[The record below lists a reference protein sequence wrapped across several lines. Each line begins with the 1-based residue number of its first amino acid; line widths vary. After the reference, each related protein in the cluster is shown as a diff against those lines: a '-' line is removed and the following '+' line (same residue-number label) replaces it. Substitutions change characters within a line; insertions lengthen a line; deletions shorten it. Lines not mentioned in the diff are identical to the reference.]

1 MTTMGDL
8 SVPNMRGKSFAERLS
23 ASRKTSAELV
33 QEANI
38 LSTQGDASGII
49 SNRIK
54 QCVELDTEHTILLE
68 EQEDNFRKRRI
79 SRKEFDEEYDKL
91 VKKRREYNDEELRLG
106 ENKKLL
112 TEELHEGGLSRPEDL
127 MRLMLADTFI
137 EKIPKRCLKMQV
149 KGRTVSWKRFL
160 SDRYTGTIWTLEFNP
175 EEHLDGAKPLEMFWC
190 PILQEWFDDFKVVGA
205 HIIPRAKRNEY
216 VKLLFGVGNAHDFI
230 TSARNGIIMHKW
242 LAEDFQMGYFV
253 IVPDSEYDEHER
265 PEYKIQ
271 VIKHD
276 LLANK
281 GGKRTVA
288 ACWWMGDEFQRVCW
302 DDLDGKKLEFPS
314 QCDIRPSR
322 RCLFQH
328 MITAVMSAKAKNYRG
343 WEETMNSIL
352 EKEFWTSPGEYLNRA
367 LLESIWKLATG
378 TGVPEKM
385 LRHTFEDA
393 EVRDTR
399 SATLEWRVAS
409 EDRQFVSREDD
420 GDSDDEDDDNDD
432 DDYDEYVAW

>member
-49 SNRIK
+49 ANRIK

-79 SRKEFDEEYDKL
+79 SRKEFDEE
-91 VKKRREYNDEELRLG
+91 
-106 ENKKLL
+106 
-112 TEELHEGGLSRPEDL
+112 
-127 MRLMLADTFI
+127 
-137 EKIPKRCLKMQV
+137 CLKMQV